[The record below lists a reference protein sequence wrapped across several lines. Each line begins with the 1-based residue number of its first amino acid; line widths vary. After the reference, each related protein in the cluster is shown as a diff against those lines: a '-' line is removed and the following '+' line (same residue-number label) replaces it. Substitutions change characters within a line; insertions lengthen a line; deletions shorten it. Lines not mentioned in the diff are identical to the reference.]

1 VSSRDANPALWLR
14 LTVGVVEEELP
25 LPAVMAD
32 RIALLTRLLAKGDE
46 EAFREFHALYFDRL
60 YQFLLVV
67 AEGREDQAR
76 DALQETLLRVLRY
89 ARVFEQEEV
98 FWCWLKALARSAARD
113 AGRKQRRY
121 MALLRNFALL
131 PREHCPETARDE
143 EARMSALLAQS
154 LEELDPEDRRLLE
167 SKYLEG
173 ETIRELSAQTGLSD
187 KAVESRL
194 SRLRRQLREKLLEKL
209 RRP

>member
-1 VSSRDANPALWLR
+1 MGVSEEDFPVPA
-14 LTVGVVEEELP
+14 P
-25 LPAVMAD
+25 MAD

-60 YQFLLVV
+60 YHFLLVV
-67 AEGREDQAR
+67 VEGNEDHAR

-89 ARVFEQEEV
+89 VRVFEKEEI

-121 MALLRNFALL
+121 IALLRNFALS
-131 PREHCPETARDE
+131 PRDYLSEPAGSE
-143 EARMSALLAQS
+143 EALRMSALLAQS
-154 LEELDPEDRRLLE
+154 LEELDPEDRRLVE
-167 SKYLEG
+167 SKYLQG
-173 ETIRELSAQTGLSD
+173 GTIRELSAQTGLSD

-194 SRLRRQLREKLLEKL
+194 SRLRRQLREKLLKKL
-209 RRP
+209 RKS

>member
-1 VSSRDANPALWLR
+1 MSSRDANPALWLR

>member
-1 VSSRDANPALWLR
+1 M
-14 LTVGVVEEELP
+14 TVGVVEEELP

-173 ETIRELSAQTGLSD
+173 ETIR
-187 KAVESRL
+187 
-194 SRLRRQLREKLLEKL
+194 
-209 RRP
+209 